1 MSLVRIVPAMDSS
14 VEHKHPL
21 KLAPTATSWPPL
33 LAGYTA
39 MVVALCFQNITV
51 VGDYLPVLLLALVFT
66 VIADLCLFQAFHRGG
81 TFVRWASGL
90 GILPTLIVVVDVLSR
105 LASSSPR

>member
-1 MSLVRIVPAMDSS
+1 MSLVRIVPAMNFSFERPHPSKS
-14 VEHKHPL
+14 VR
-21 KLAPTATSWPPL
+21 TATSWPPL
-33 LAGYTA
+33 LAGYIA
-39 MVVALCFQNITV
+39 VVVALCFQNITV

-66 VIADLCLFQAFHRGG
+66 VIADLCLFQAFRRGG
-81 TFVRWASGL
+81 ALVRWASGL